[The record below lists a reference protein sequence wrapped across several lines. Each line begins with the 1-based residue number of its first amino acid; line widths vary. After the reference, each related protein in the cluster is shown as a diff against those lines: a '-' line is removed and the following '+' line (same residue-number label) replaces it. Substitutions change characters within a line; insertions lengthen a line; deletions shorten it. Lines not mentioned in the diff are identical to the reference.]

1 MISGTRAVR
10 LGTKTDWLHQ
20 LCWGHKT
27 PQRMECDAMQS
38 VMNYWRSSAFK
49 ANADNIKSATAA
61 IVATATRGRLPDSSD
76 DEERGPVDD
85 ADILAPSDETCGGTK
100 WVTVRVAA
108 GRPDTIRVYPCFKSI
123 FVEAEN
129 TVLEHVV
136 SAFQQERRCL
146 KGAASGDMTQVD
158 PVTAQAWL
166 LLSVADTDRI
176 TWSYSRK
183 AFMLHYNLTSI
194 NPTTKQP
201 SIGWCFVPLSTP
213 TMPDDDTGDIENT
226 IQLTLSVARH
236 KWNTLDK
243 SGRARYEAA

>member
-1 MISGTRAVR
+1 
-10 LGTKTDWLHQ
+10 
-20 LCWGHKT
+20 
-27 PQRMECDAMQS
+27 MECDAMQS
-38 VMNYWRSSAFK
+38 VMNYWRTCAFK
-49 ANADNIKSATAA
+49 ANIANAKSATNA
-61 IVATATRGRLPDSSD
+61 IVATATRGRIPDSSD
-76 DEERGPVDD
+76 DEELPPADD
-85 ADILAPSDETCGGTK
+85 TDMLAPSDETCASTK

-108 GRPDTIRVYPCFKSI
+108 GSHDTIRVYPGFKCI

-158 PVTAQAWL
+158 PITAQAWMV
-166 LLSVADTDRI
+166 LSAADTDRI

-183 AFMLHYNLTSI
+183 SFMLHYNRTSV
-194 NPTTKQP
+194 NPTTKHP
-201 SIGWCFVPLSTP
+201 SIGWCFVPLTTP
-213 TMPDDDTGDIENT
+213 TQPEDDTGDIENT

-243 SGRARYEAA
+243 SDRARYEAA